1 MGLTSRSLMY
11 TVAFAA
17 VLCVA
22 LMVWIWPRLSGR
34 GPLPV
39 LGRLGAILLTQLSI
53 MAAVLLV
60 VNSSVGFFG
69 TWNQL
74 LGRVDKAPVNVT
86 QMNSGTGPRA
96 SVSETKDGLI
106 QPTGGERVEKFAGYP
121 KGPEDKVGAVRSV
134 RVIGKRTLAVNSAY
148 IYLPPEYFQKQ
159 YERARFPV
167 MVVVS
172 GYPGG
177 RVSLARNLQV
187 PLNAARLLEEKKMA
201 PTVIVMM
208 SPTIAQ
214 PRDTECVDVPDGPQA
229 ETFLTKDLP
238 DALRSTYRVGQDATA
253 WGIMG
258 YSTGGTCALQL
269 AMRAPDVYPVAASL
283 SGDLSVKNDIATG
296 DLFGGGEKGKQR
308 KREHDLMWRLRNL
321 PTPPV
326 SLLLATSRK
335 GEKNFHDTEEFLR
348 LAAEKKLRTASIV
361 LPEGSHQF
369 STWRREIGPV
379 MEWMSKEL
387 TFPQDTEGGKKPGEE
402 KKQDE
407 KKQDEKG
414 KDEKGKEGDGK
425 AGGEDAE
432 VKVDGKD
439 GEVKGAGNADDG
451 KADGDAD
458 PKRQG
463 DGEDERG

>member
-11 TVAFAA
+11 TVAFGA

-86 QMNSGTGPRA
+86 QMNSGNGPRA
-96 SVSETKDGLI
+96 SVDETRGGLI
-106 QPTGGERVEKFAGYP
+106 QPTGGENVEKFAGYP
-121 KGPEDKVGAVRSV
+121 KGPEDKTGAVRSV

-148 IYLPPEYFQKQ
+148 VYLPPEYFQKQ

-201 PTVIVMM
+201 PTVIVMI

-283 SGDLSVKNDIATG
+283 SGDLSVKNDMATG

-308 KREHDLMWRLRNL
+308 KREHDLIWRLKNL

-335 GEKNFHDTEEFLR
+335 GEKNFRDTEEFLR
-348 LAAEKKLRTASIV
+348 LADEKKLRTATIV

-369 STWRREIGPV
+369 TTWRREIGPA

-387 TFPQDTEGGKKPGEE
+387 TFPQDTQNGKNPDGERKREEEKEREEE
-402 KKQDE
+402 KKREEEKREEADRKRQQADE
-407 KKQDEKG
+407 APDE
-414 KDEKGKEGDGK
+414 
-425 AGGEDAE
+425 
-432 VKVDGKD
+432 
-439 GEVKGAGNADDG
+439 ADD
-451 KADGDAD
+451 A
-458 PKRQG
+458 
-463 DGEDERG
+463 DERAESG

>member
-17 VLCVA
+17 VLCVG
-22 LMVWIWPRLSGR
+22 LMIWIWPRLSGR

-74 LGRVDKAPVNVT
+74 IGRVDKAPVNIT
-86 QMNSGTGPRA
+86 QMNTSGPRA
-96 SVSETKDGLI
+96 ALDETRNGLV
-106 QPTGGERVEKFAGYP
+106 QPTGAEHLEKWAGYP
-121 KGPEDKVGAVRSV
+121 KGPEDKAGAIRSV
-134 RVIGKRTLAVNSAY
+134 RILGKRTMAVNPAY

-177 RVSLARNLQV
+177 RDSLARNLQV
-187 PLNAARLLEEKKMA
+187 PLNATRLLAEKK
-201 PTVIVMM
+201 M
-208 SPTIAQ
+208 SPTIIVMIGPTIAP
-214 PRDTECVDVPDGPQA
+214 PRDTECVDVPNGPQA

-238 DALRSTYRVGQDATA
+238 DALRSTYRVGRDATA
-253 WGIMG
+253 WGILG

-269 AMRAPDVYPVAASL
+269 AMRAPEVYPVAASL
-283 SGDLSVKNDIATG
+283 SGDLQIKTDLSTG
-296 DLFGGGEKGKQR
+296 DLFGSGEKGEQN
-308 KREHDLMWRLRNL
+308 KREHDLVWRLKNL
-321 PTPPV
+321 PTPKI
-326 SLLLATSRK
+326 SLLLATSVK
-335 GEKNFHDTEEFLR
+335 GEKNYRATEEFLS
-348 LAAEKKLRTASIV
+348 LAAEKKLRTAALV

-369 STWRREIGPV
+369 VTWRREIGPA

-387 TFPQDTEGGKKPGEE
+387 TFPQDTEDGNKKKEEGKKEEGKKEEERKEAE
-402 KKQDE
+402 KKQAEDE
-407 KKQDEKG
+407 KKK
-414 KDEKGKEGDGK
+414 
-425 AGGEDAE
+425 
-432 VKVDGKD
+432 
-439 GEVKGAGNADDG
+439 
-451 KADGDAD
+451 
-458 PKRQG
+458 G
-463 DGEDERG
+463 DGEGAGEEEGEAKEDG

>member
-39 LGRLGAILLTQLSI
+39 FGRLGAILLTQLSI

-106 QPTGGERVEKFAGYP
+106 QPTGGEKVEKFAGYP

-148 IYLPPEYFQKQ
+148 VYLPPEYFQKQ
-159 YERARFPV
+159 YERAHFPV

-201 PTVIVMM
+201 PTVIVMI

-238 DALRSTYRVGQDATA
+238 DALRSTYRVGQDATG

-348 LAAEKKLRTASIV
+348 LANEKKLRTATIV

-402 KKQDE
+402 KKQEE
-407 KKQDEKG
+407 KKQEEK
-414 KDEKGKEGDGK
+414 KQEDAGK
-425 AGGEDAE
+425 AGGKDAE
-432 VKVDGKD
+432 VKADDKA
-439 GEVKGAGNADDG
+439 GAGNADDG
-451 KADGDAD
+451 KADGDAA
-458 PKRQG
+458 PRGQG
-463 DGEDERG
+463 DDRPGDEEGERD